1 MRNALAPRATTSSE
15 PRPRRLRRPG
25 RRLAC
30 QRARRGSRP
39 DGAGLLR
46 LAPPRGGA
54 GLLRLAPPRGGA
66 ERLEASRRDVVVRR
80 GLTPDREARATTLVA
95 PGGGHE

>member
-15 PRPRRLRRPG
+15 PPPRRLRRPG

-30 QRARRGSRP
+30 QRAWRGSRP
-39 DGAGLLR
+39 EGPELLP
-46 LAPPRGGA
+46 LASPGGD
-54 GLLRLAPPRGGA
+54 A
-66 ERLEASRRDVVVRR
+66 ERLDASRRDVQVRR
-80 GLTPDREARATTLVA
+80 GLMPGREARAVTLRA

>member
-15 PRPRRLRRPG
+15 PPPRRLRRPG

-30 QRARRGSRP
+30 QRTRRGSRP
-39 DGAGLLR
+39 EGPELLS
-46 LAPPRGGA
+46 LASPGGD
-54 GLLRLAPPRGGA
+54 A
-66 ERLEASRRDVVVRR
+66 ERLDASRRGVQVRR
-80 GLTPDREARATTLVA
+80 GPMPGREARAATLCA